1 MALLRNMTTTALSAA
16 LLATLMALTSCGDG
30 GALGDNKQD
39 KRTGQQKNCEPKDHA
54 ISTFLQV
61 VSPDDPDCKKEK
73 LPDIVVKPKEEHD
86 GGPFTVTMNKALD
99 IFHPIVSKY
108 YGAELEMYNK
118 IDDDAV
124 NAVARKKGD
133 IWQVEIF
140 GGLQRAKG
148 MSHDAVAMVL
158 CHEMGHLIGGFPFVR
173 EAGNQSMSAEGNS
186 DYFATQACLRKLW
199 QDEDDRN
206 AKAEEAEAKLPK
218 KLVAACHKS
227 FKTRDDIGMCM
238 RSMAAI
244 KSIQSLFNETSLT
257 TPSTVKVKRTMVEHP
272 PSQCRIDTFIAG
284 ALCNKT
290 WDFERKFPTNRDE
303 LRLISC
309 TRADYK
315 GTIYDGVRPR
325 CWYQPKKVRPN
336 SDDKDKKK
344 KKKKKMK
351 RKKKKK
357 TPQTKKPGKKKRK
370 KTRTKTKPKTKKRTK
385 TKKPTRTKTKKR
397 TRQPASRR

>member
-1 MALLRNMTTTALSAA
+1 MTVNTPRASAALFPIKKTTALGAMLLAA
-16 LLATLMALTSCGDG
+16 LMAVTSCGDG

-39 KRTGQQKNCEPKDHA
+39 RRTGGEQKNCDPKDHA
-54 ISTFLQV
+54 IGTFLQV
-61 VSPDDPDCKKEK
+61 VNPDDPDCNKEK
-73 LPDIVVKPKEEHD
+73 LPDIIIKPKEEHD
-86 GGPFTVTMNKALD
+86 GGPFTATMNKALD

-148 MSHDAVAMVL
+148 MSHDAVTMVL
-158 CHEMGHLIGGFPFVR
+158 CHEIGHLIGGFPFVR
-173 EAGNQSMSAEGNS
+173 EAGDQSMSAEGNS
-186 DYFATQACLRKLW
+186 DYIATQACLRRLW

-206 AKAEEAEAKLPK
+206 ARAEEAEAGLPK
-218 KLVAACHKS
+218 KLVAACHRAHKS
-227 FKTRDDIGMCM
+227 RDDIGMCL
-238 RSMAAI
+238 RSMAAT
-244 KSIQSLFNETSLT
+244 KSIQTLFNKTSLT
-257 TPSTVKVKRTMVEHP
+257 TPSTVKVKRTLLEHP
-272 PSQCRIDTFIAG
+272 PAQCRIDTFIAG
-284 ALCNKT
+284 ALCKKT

-309 TRADYK
+309 TRADF
-315 GTIYDGVRPR
+315 GDTIYDGVRPR

-336 SDDKDKKK
+336 SDDNDKNKDKK

-351 RKKKKK
+351 RKKKK
-357 TPQTKKPGKKKRK
+357 TPKTKKPG
-370 KTRTKTKPKTKKRTK
+370 TKKRTK
-385 TKKPTRTKTKKR
+385 TKTKTKTTPKKR
-397 TRQPASRR
+397 TRKPASRR